1 MFTDHTDTKR
11 LSPQARRQAQTRQT
25 ILDHAR
31 ATIAQRGMAGL
42 SIRGLADSIDYTPGA
57 LYEYFRNKEDLVD
70 AVRAD
75 CFESLNSFIF
85 GRIQSAQDAAEML
98 LLGGLAYIEYAA
110 LHPQEYHLMF
120 NMEPS
125 RATSGEQ
132 RRVAMRSL
140 LEMVRLGIAQGRFAV
155 RDDYDADTIAYHCW
169 ATVHGIASLQ
179 TTVLLAERPD
189 VEAVIRTILAKVIT
203 GFTVAGDPSSTSWPG
218 PIEGAAG
225 G

>member
-1 MFTDHTDTKR
+1 MFSDHTGAQRST
-11 LSPQARRQAQTRQT
+11 PQVRRQAQTRQT
-25 ILDHAR
+25 ILEHAR
-31 ATIAQRGMAGL
+31 ATVAQRGMAGF

-57 LYEYFRNKEDLVD
+57 LYEYFKNKEDLVD

-85 GRIQSAQDAAEML
+85 ERIQPAPGAAEML

-132 RRVAMRSL
+132 RQIAMRSL
-140 LEMVRLGIAQGRFAV
+140 LEIVRFGIGQGQFEERPG
-155 RDDYDADTIAYHCW
+155 YDADTIAYHCW

-189 VEAVIRTILAKVIT
+189 VEVAIRTILAKVIA
-203 GFTVAGDPSSTSWPG
+203 GFTVTGDPPLTS
-218 PIEGAAG
+218 
-225 G
+225 